1 MVGTAATA
9 AGPHPAPPPRPQPAT
24 PPTALHTLTRF
35 CPATIRRHTNQ
46 SLTLSFQ
53 GMLTELQDLEQEHL
67 QNMTTYQTIH
77 LNMTTPTLLPRVTI
91 PLCWMLMTSP
101 RATLR
106 SITTKVV
113 HLL

>member
-24 PPTALHTLTRF
+24 PPTALHTPTHI

-53 GMLTELQDLEQEHL
+53 GMLTELLDLEQ
-67 QNMTTYQTIH
+67 
-77 LNMTTPTLLPRVTI
+77 V
-91 PLCWMLMTSP
+91 
-101 RATLR
+101 
-106 SITTKVV
+106 
-113 HLL
+113 